1 MNALEEKLKIL
12 KNLEHGIKEVTFEE
26 MKILYETE
34 LEKQE
39 EKRFEERVD
48 YWFDM
53 IIYILKDIFKL
64 DCMFPKRK

>member
-39 EKRFEERVD
+39 EKRFEEREGPS
-48 YWFDM
+48 
-53 IIYILKDIFKL
+53 LL
-64 DCMFPKRK
+64 R